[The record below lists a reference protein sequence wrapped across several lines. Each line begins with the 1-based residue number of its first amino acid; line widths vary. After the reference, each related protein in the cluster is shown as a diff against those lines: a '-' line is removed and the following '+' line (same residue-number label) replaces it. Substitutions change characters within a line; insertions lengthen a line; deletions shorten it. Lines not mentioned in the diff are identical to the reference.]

1 MVYVHHHHH
10 RNIKNP
16 HSDHYLIYILF
27 LLNKRYVRADRK
39 TLHNS
44 WPVVIHNF
52 LTIDM
57 ASSKRRS
64 GELDIVVPFD
74 QEEFANT
81 DHEAST
87 PSSPQARLGQQ
98 GLASLFHL
106 QEIARRKK
114 KKPKVLHYTQQ
125 YDHKYQNPQERTV
138 APAPILSSAPGSP
151 CDEGDPLMPP
161 QRQDSSKQTKEH
173 LQTFDSNH
181 KTCSESPLYKHETAP
196 TTTSGNYNST
206 VSSSSATTGDS
217 AKVAAVAMSSL
228 FTAPSTVLGSDLY
241 ATQHTFHLACFK
253 MN

>member
-1 MVYVHHHHH
+1 MYGQT
-10 RNIKNP
+10 KNT
-16 HSDHYLIYILF
+16 SQ
-27 LLNKRYVRADRK
+27 LLACCY
-39 TLHNS
+39 
-44 WPVVIHNF
+44 PNF
-52 LTIDM
+52 FAIDM
-57 ASSKRRS
+57 ASSKRGS

-74 QEEFANT
+74 QEE
-81 DHEAST
+81 ASA
-87 PSSPQARLGQQ
+87 PSSPQARFGQQ

-114 KKPKVLHYTQQ
+114 KPKVLHHTQQ
-125 YDHKYQNPQERTV
+125 YDHKYQNPQERTF

-161 QRQDSSKQTKEH
+161 QRQDPSKQTKEH
-173 LQTFDSNH
+173 LQTFDSN
-181 KTCSESPLYKHETAP
+181 KTCSESPLYEHETVP
-196 TTTSGNYNST
+196 TTTSGDYNTT

-241 ATQHTFHLACFK
+241 AAQHTFHLACFK